1 MVGGARER
9 SARPSFPSG
18 HLHQNDSSSATN
30 MSPLRRHRSAGTALA
45 VVIAGLAFCLGA
57 APCAEAHDFWIVP
70 STFHPAPGGPLAVRL
85 RVGERLRGDPVPRDP
100 TKIERFALVGAAAER
115 PILGPSAAEPA
126 GFAAV
131 PGSGLYQIV
140 YRSRRERVDL
150 PAAKFEDYL
159 TLEGLESISALRKSR
174 GESSKPS
181 TEVYSRAAK
190 SLIWSGAGPGAGSDA
205 GFDRPVGLELELV
218 PEKDPYQ
225 LAPGGEL
232 PVRLL
237 YRGKPLAGAMV
248 FALDFHHADKTA
260 PDRIAART
268 GRDGRVALRLPEA
281 GFWLIETVHM
291 ISAPQETG
299 VDWESLWAS
308 LTFDLPAR

>member
-1 MVGGARER
+1 V
-9 SARPSFPSG
+9 S
-18 HLHQNDSSSATN
+18 L
-30 MSPLRRHRSAGTALA
+30 LRRHRSAGTVLA
-45 VVIAGLAFCLGA
+45 VAIAGLALCLAGV
-57 APCAEAHDFWIVP
+57 PCAEAHDFWIVP

-100 TKIERFALVGAAAER
+100 AKIERFALIGAAAER

-150 PAAKFEDYL
+150 SAAKFEDYL
-159 TLEGLESISALRKSR
+159 VLEGLESISALRKSR

-190 SLIWSGAGPGAGSDA
+190 SLISSGAGSGA

-218 PEKDPYQ
+218 PERDPYQ
-225 LAPGGEL
+225 LVPGGEL